1 MKTRIVMH
9 IALNAK
15 NQRVG
20 SAVSASG
27 VLIPFGGHLS
37 PDWKHYKAT
46 DWLFGFAAME
56 SLAYWKSYAKSCGAV
71 RFQRVILEGETA

>member
-1 MKTRIVMH
+1 MKTRSVVH

-20 SAVSASG
+20 SAVAASG
-27 VLIPFGGHLS
+27 VLIPFGGHLL
-37 PDWKHYKAT
+37 PHWKHYKAN
-46 DWLFGFAAME
+46 DWLFGFYAME
-56 SLAYWKSYAKSCGAV
+56 SLAYWKSHAKSCGAV

>member
-1 MKTRIVMH
+1 MKTRVTVH

-27 VLIPFGGHLS
+27 VLIPFGGYIGDEWRNRKADYWLS
-37 PDWKHYKAT
+37 
-46 DWLFGFAAME
+46 GFSAME
-56 SLAYWKSYAKSCGAV
+56 SVAYWKSHAKSCGAV
-71 RFQRVILEGETA
+71 RFQRVILEGDAA